1 MDHIKFAKA
10 NQHRMLT
17 RAAQTLL
24 GICSGI
30 ASDGVV
36 NDMEI
41 HFLRTWLLENKD
53 VASVWPGNVIG
64 QRISAILS
72 DGVIDESERDNLL
85 DVLQSIT
92 GNSFSETGSSVADVP
107 ALPVDNVQNVTFD
120 GRRFCLTGTF
130 FRGTRSSC
138 ESVTEALGGI
148 VEKTVSRSLDYLV
161 IGATVTAN
169 WAFESYGRKIE
180 KAVAYRESGGSPLII
195 TERQWEL
202 AMPGVT
208 P

>member
-10 NQHRMLT
+10 NQHRMLG

-36 NDMEI
+36 NDQEI

-53 VASVWPGNVIG
+53 VAGVWPGNVIG

-72 DGVIDESERDNLL
+72 DGVIDESERRSLL
-85 DVLQSIT
+85 DALQSIT
-92 GNSFSETGSSVADVP
+92 GNSFSETGSAVADAP
-107 ALPVDNVQNVTFD
+107 ALPVDNAENITFA

-138 ESVTEALGGI
+138 EAATEALGGI
-148 VEKTVSRSLDYLV
+148 VEKNVTRSLDYLV

-180 KAVAYRESGGSPLII
+180 KAVAYRESGGLPLII
-195 TERQWEL
+195 TERQWEQ
-202 AMPGVT
+202 AMPGILA
-208 P
+208 